1 MASHVALLRG
11 INVGGR
17 NKVPMAELREVVA
30 SLGHAGVATYIQSG
44 NVLFS
49 TEETDNAK
57 LAAALESAIE
67 DRFGLWSSVVVLSRD
82 ELAEVLAA
90 NPYPDEPDPRLVHVV
105 FLNADPPPDLSDR
118 ITAVVGA
125 AAAKGSRDTVQA
137 SGRALYV
144 HTPDGF
150 GRSEVA
156 QNLFKLVT
164 PPAEA
169 KEAGRLASQGEKAE
183 PGRHGQ
189 ELGHGDQAAV
199 AVRGEVV
206 ARAVLV
212 TGASRGI
219 GRAVAQA
226 FAELGDRVAV
236 HHRGSPGLADEVLA
250 GLPGRGHLVVQADL
264 ADAGAVRQMVDRA
277 QAGLGGLDVLVN
289 NAGIYVPH
297 PVTEVSYEQWQ
308 DTWREVLAV
317 NLTGAANVTWCAV
330 QYMKATGGRIVNV
343 TSRGAYRGEPRHPA
357 YGASKAGLN
366 SFGQSMARALAPFG
380 IAVASVAPG
389 FVETAMARPDLDSAR
404 GEEIRAQS
412 PFHRVATTAEIAA
425 AVVYLASE
433 QAEWASGA
441 VLDLNGASY
450 LR

>member
-1 MASHVALLRG
+1 M
-11 INVGGR
+11 
-17 NKVPMAELREVVA
+17 P
-30 SLGHAGVATYIQSG
+30 
-44 NVLFS
+44 
-49 TEETDNAK
+49 
-57 LAAALESAIE
+57 
-67 DRFGLWSSVVVLSRD
+67 
-82 ELAEVLAA
+82 
-90 NPYPDEPDPRLVHVV
+90 
-105 FLNADPPPDLSDR
+105 
-118 ITAVVGA
+118 
-125 AAAKGSRDTVQA
+125 
-137 SGRALYV
+137 
-144 HTPDGF
+144 
-150 GRSEVA
+150 
-156 QNLFKLVT
+156 
-164 PPAEA
+164 
-169 KEAGRLASQGEKAE
+169 
-183 PGRHGQ
+183 
-189 ELGHGDQAAV
+189 
-199 AVRGEVV
+199 
-206 ARAVLV
+206 RAVLV

-236 HHRGSPGLADEVLA
+236 HYGASAELAAQVA
-250 GLPGRGHLVVQADL
+250 GELPGSGHTVVQADL
-264 ADAGAVRQMVDRA
+264 ADADAVRRMVDQA
-277 QAGLGGLDVLVN
+277 HAGLGGLDVLVN
-289 NAGIYVPH
+289 NAGTYLPH
-297 PVTEVSYEQWQ
+297 AITEVSYEEWQ
-308 DTWREVLAV
+308 DAWREVLAV

-404 GEEIRAQS
+404 GEEIKAQS
-412 PFHRVATTAEIAA
+412 PFNRVATTAEIAA